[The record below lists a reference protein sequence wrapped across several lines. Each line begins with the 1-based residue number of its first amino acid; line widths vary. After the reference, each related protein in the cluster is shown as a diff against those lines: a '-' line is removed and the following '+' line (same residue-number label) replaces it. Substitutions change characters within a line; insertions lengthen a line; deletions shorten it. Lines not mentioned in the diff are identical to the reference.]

1 MSDFELWRATVGEE
15 PRTRTAI
22 ITVVG
27 EVDLTTAPVLREA
40 LAQCFGERRRIVVD
54 ARQVTF
60 LDMVGAGLLV
70 SAAQRAVARDTGF
83 VVIANPRVRHVLALV
98 DAEREVP
105 LTEADPRHMSARCR
119 SGHHEDCVS
128 GPGAD
133 CLCPCHP

>member
-1 MSDFELWRATVGEE
+1 MSDFELWRGTAGDEAH
-15 PRTRTAI
+15 TRTAT

-27 EVDLTTAPVLREA
+27 EIDLTTAPVLREA
-40 LAQCFGERRRIVVD
+40 LAQCFSERRRIVVD

-70 SAAQRAVARDTGF
+70 SAAQRAAGGDMGF
-83 VVIANPRVRHVLALV
+83 VVMANARVRHVLGLV
-98 DAEREVP
+98 DADRDVP
-105 LTEADPRHMSARCR
+105 LTEADPSRMSALCR
-119 SGHHEDCVS
+119 AGHHEDCVS